1 MFLTLFYFVIET
13 ALVRQAWSSLGL
25 EISQIY
31 TETAGSN
38 RKGEGRVDNISA
50 VGVLVRKHLRAVQLW
65 GALLH
70 SVTVSTC
77 TIRTAAS
84 AVMQQ
89 KGPEQ
94 DIYMSF
100 ILFT

>member
-1 MFLTLFYFVIET
+1 MHP
-13 ALVRQAWSSLGL
+13 
-25 EISQIY
+25 
-31 TETAGSN
+31 ETAGSSG
-38 RKGEGRVDNISA
+38 KAEGRVDNTGA
-50 VGVLVRKHLRAVQLW
+50 VGVLVRKQLKAVQLW
-65 GALLH
+65 GALFY
-70 SVTVSTC
+70 SVMVSIC
-77 TIRTAAS
+77 TSGTAVS